1 LDRAWAGVDIGK
13 QHHHAVV
20 VDDQGTRV
28 LSRRVANDQVAL
40 VELIGQVTELA
51 GAVTWAV
58 DLHSSEAALLVAL
71 LVAHDQTVVYVPG
84 VMVNRAASAYRGA
97 GKTDAK
103 DAYVIAE
110 QARLRRD
117 LQVLRADDEL
127 IVELRLLVA
136 RRQDLRADRTRAV
149 NRLHD
154 RLGAVCPALERVL
167 DLGNRGALVL
177 LTGFQTPAALRAQGV
192 AGLEAW
198 LGSHKVRGAGKLAA
212 AAVDAA
218 NAQTIRLPG
227 EQVAA
232 CLIADLAEGVLAL
245 DEQIKQVDELIQ
257 GRFHRHPAAE
267 VILSLPGMGVLL
279 GAEFLAVTAGNMA
292 AFGTP
297 DRLASLAGVAP
308 VPRDS
313 GRVVGNLHRPQRYH
327 RGLQRVFYTSALI
340 SIRCCPESRAFYDR
354 KRAEGKRH
362 TQAVLALARRRVNVL
377 WALLRDQR
385 CYQQTPPEPKAA

>member
-1 LDRAWAGVDIGK
+1 
-13 QHHHAVV
+13 
-20 VDDQGTRV
+20 
-28 LSRRVANDQVAL
+28 
-40 VELIGQVTELA
+40 
-51 GAVTWAV
+51 
-58 DLHSSEAALLVAL
+58 
-71 LVAHDQTVVYVPG
+71 
-84 VMVNRAASAYRGA
+84 
-97 GKTDAK
+97 
-103 DAYVIAE
+103 
-110 QARLRRD
+110 
-117 LQVLRADDEL
+117 
-127 IVELRLLVA
+127 
-136 RRQDLRADRTRAV
+136 
-149 NRLHD
+149 
-154 RLGAVCPALERVL
+154 
-167 DLGNRGALVL
+167 
-177 LTGFQTPAALRAQGV
+177 V

-245 DEQIKQVDELIQ
+245 DEQIKQVDELIE

-354 KRAEGKRH
+354 KRAEANATPRPCSPWRAAGSTCCGRCCVTSAATSRPRLSPRPPDMPRH
-362 TQAVLALARRRVNVL
+362 LT
-377 WALLRDQR
+377 
-385 CYQQTPPEPKAA
+385 T

>member
-1 LDRAWAGVDIGK
+1 
-13 QHHHAVV
+13 
-20 VDDQGTRV
+20 
-28 LSRRVANDQVAL
+28 
-40 VELIGQVTELA
+40 
-51 GAVTWAV
+51 
-58 DLHSSEAALLVAL
+58 
-71 LVAHDQTVVYVPG
+71 
-84 VMVNRAASAYRGA
+84 M
-97 GKTDAK
+97 
-103 DAYVIAE
+103 
-110 QARLRRD
+110 
-117 LQVLRADDEL
+117 
-127 IVELRLLVA
+127 
-136 RRQDLRADRTRAV
+136 
-149 NRLHD
+149 
-154 RLGAVCPALERVL
+154 
-167 DLGNRGALVL
+167 
-177 LTGFQTPAALRAQGV
+177 
-192 AGLEAW
+192 
-198 LGSHKVRGAGKLAA
+198 
-212 AAVDAA
+212 VDAA

-257 GRFHRHPAAE
+257 GRFRRHPAAE

-279 GAEFLAVTAGNMA
+279 GAEFLAATGGDMA

-308 VPRDS
+308 VPVTP